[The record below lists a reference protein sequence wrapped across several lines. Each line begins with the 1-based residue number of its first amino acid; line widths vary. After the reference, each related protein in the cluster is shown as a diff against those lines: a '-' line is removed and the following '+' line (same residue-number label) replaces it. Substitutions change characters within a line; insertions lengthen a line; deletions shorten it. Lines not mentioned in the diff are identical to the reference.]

1 MHPALQVITPD
12 NKGPAVVVVRYACVI
27 TSILLTAIR
36 VISAAVLRRG
46 TAWDDV
52 SIVLGTVSLAVS
64 PFIAG
69 SINWNYNTE
78 DAIANRCLLWLKQS
92 WQNELLTLVWASI

>member
-1 MHPALQVITPD
+1 MSATHPAFEVITPD
-12 NKGPAVVVVRYACVI
+12 NKGPAVVVVGYACVI

-46 TAWDDV
+46 IAWDDV

-64 PFIAG
+64 PFITD
-69 SINWNYNTE
+69 SIDW
-78 DAIANRCLLWLKQS
+78 
-92 WQNELLTLVWASI
+92 ELQY